1 MKKVVLCGSVFYFEG
16 GRLSL
21 PLFDP
26 VAMRINH
33 GRDVTLP
40 ESFGPFPE

>member
-1 MKKVVLCGSVFYFEG
+1 MKKVALCAGVLYFEG
-16 GRLSL
+16 GWLGL

-26 VAMRINH
+26 VAMQINH